1 MTYKKEPSLLNGLNT
16 AMTKQSDTNWFQLL
30 CDWSDTYKPAP
41 KSLSYYVDIQ
51 DRKTLIVSLGDSW
64 TYGDSLDESERTRQ
78 IYGSLLSQH
87 YDADI
92 INVGYRGGPNSWI
105 LLAGNFIIDQ
115 LQKNNTYERVIVIV
129 TMTESMRDTLLHQ
142 VFPFDYTKQGQIYGP
157 TDAYY
162 QHVLDSLENHW
173 QQLAQNMLDKTDDR
187 FVVVVAQNFVWHD
200 MVNKLEHPRLIVPNQ
215 NWIEVL
221 AQHQDIGVPIR
232 TNVVTSWV
240 LENFHGVTRQARMMD
255 DTGWKKFTLPFIA
268 RAWHV
273 TNWLETSQ
281 LNHKT
286 GSKHPTQQG
295 HQFWAD
301 YIIGHIAQFD
311 VDNASPS
318 NV

>member
-1 MTYKKEPSLLNGLNT
+1 MIYKKEPSSLNGLNT
-16 AMTKQSDTNWFQLL
+16 AMTKQSDTNWLQIL
-30 CDWSDTYKPAP
+30 CDWSNTYKPAP
-41 KSLSYYVDIQ
+41 KQESYYVDIQ
-51 DRKTLIVSLGDSW
+51 DRKTLIISLGDSW
-64 TYGDSLDESERTRQ
+64 TYGDSLDEADRTQQ
-78 IYGSLLSQH
+78 IYGSLLAQH

-105 LLAGNFIIDQ
+105 LVAGNFIIDQ
-115 LQKNNTYERVIVIV
+115 LQKNNTYERVIVVV
-129 TMTESMRDTLLHQ
+129 TLTESMRDTLLHQ

-240 LENFHGVTRQARMMD
+240 LENFHGVTRQARIMD
-255 DTGWKKFTLPFIA
+255 DSGWKKFLIPFMN
-268 RAWHV
+268 RALRI
-273 TNWLETSQ
+273 TDWLDAST

>member
-1 MTYKKEPSLLNGLNT
+1 MTYKKEPSSLNGLTT
-16 AMTKQSDTNWFQLL
+16 AMTKQSEINWLQLL
-30 CDWSDTYKPAP
+30 CNWTDTYKPAP
-41 KSLSYYVDIQ
+41 KQESYYVDIQ
-51 DRKTLIVSLGDSW
+51 DRKTLIISLGDSW
-64 TYGDSLDESERTRQ
+64 TYGDSLHESERTQQ
-78 IYGSLLSQH
+78 IYGSLLAQH

-115 LQKNNTYERVIVIV
+115 LQKNNTYERVIVVV

-142 VFPFDYTKQGQIYGP
+142 VFPFDYRVQGQIYGP
-157 TDAYY
+157 THAYY

-173 QQLAQNMLDKTDDR
+173 QRLAQNMLDKTDDR
-187 FVVVVAQNFVWHD
+187 FVMVMAQNFVWHD
-200 MVNKLEHPRLIVPNQ
+200 MVNKLTHPRLIVANQ

-232 TNVVTSWV
+232 TNVVTAWIF
-240 LENFHGVTRQARMMD
+240 ENFKGVTQQARMMD
-255 DTGWKKFTLPFIA
+255 DTACKEFSLPFIDKA
-268 RAWHV
+268 LQV
-273 TNWLETSQ
+273 NKWLDAST

-301 YIIGHIAQFD
+301 YIIGQIAQFSI
-311 VDNASPS
+311 DNAHPS